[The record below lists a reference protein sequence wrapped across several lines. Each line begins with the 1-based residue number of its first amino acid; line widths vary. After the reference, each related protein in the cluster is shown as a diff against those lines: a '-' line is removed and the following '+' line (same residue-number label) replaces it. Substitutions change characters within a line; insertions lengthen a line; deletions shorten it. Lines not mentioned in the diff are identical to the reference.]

1 MQSEDLMLAR
11 HRAMDRSEY
20 PLEGLCH
27 PLSQALFSM
36 FPGQFTAW
44 YVEFEDGEG
53 HVFLRD
59 GDGQVVDLVSYPN
72 LLLDDEDYDAG
83 ERLYWRPRVPT
94 QRTRTLLARA
104 GLTVPPPPRKGR

>member
-1 MQSEDLMLAR
+1 
-11 HRAMDRSEY
+11 
-20 PLEGLCH
+20 
-27 PLSQALFSM
+27 M

-59 GDGQVVDLVSYPN
+59 TEGTVVDLVSYP
-72 LLLDDEDYDAG
+72 DEPGDEDYDAA
-83 ERLYWRPRVPT
+83 ERLHWRPRTPT

-104 GLTVPPPPRKGR
+104 GLTIPTQAPRVKGKA

>member
-1 MQSEDLMLAR
+1 
-11 HRAMDRSEY
+11 
-20 PLEGLCH
+20 
-27 PLSQALFSM
+27 M

-44 YVEFEDGEG
+44 YVEWEDGEG

-59 GDGQVVDLVSYPN
+59 GAGQVVDLVSYPD
-72 LLLDDEDYDAG
+72 LLCDDEDYDAA

-104 GLTVPPPPRKGR
+104 GLTVQAPAPPRKGR